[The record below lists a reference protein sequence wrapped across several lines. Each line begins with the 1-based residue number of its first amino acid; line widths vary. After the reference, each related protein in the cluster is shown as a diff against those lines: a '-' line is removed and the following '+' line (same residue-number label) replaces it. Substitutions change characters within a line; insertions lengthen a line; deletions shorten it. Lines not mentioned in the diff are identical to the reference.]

1 MSQDTQPYHG
11 IISPCRGLHVLTLL
25 PQSSKANACMLC
37 WLDYW
42 TATPAATVRRRPVLG
57 EKPDLPELP
66 DNIAAHKQSSA
77 FSNIEAILS
86 IMAKVSL
93 SRQMSRK
100 YMLHIVLALAGG
112 SKVHLYPGAALLPGR
127 SLVGSNDREKGK
139 AQSQKLGEER
149 SFPFGLIMVMCF
161 SN

>member
-1 MSQDTQPYHG
+1 MLIGLLDGCRRAPLRFWVGENQTHQICLITSL
-11 IISPCRGLHVLTLL
+11 SPPR
-25 PQSSKANACMLC
+25 
-37 WLDYW
+37 
-42 TATPAATVRRRPVLG
+42 
-57 EKPDLPELP
+57 
-66 DNIAAHKQSSA
+66 KQSSA

-112 SKVHLYPGAALLPGR
+112 SKVHLYPGAAALPGR
-127 SLVGSNDREKGK
+127 LLVGSNDREKGK
-139 AQSQKLGEER
+139 AQSQKLGGER